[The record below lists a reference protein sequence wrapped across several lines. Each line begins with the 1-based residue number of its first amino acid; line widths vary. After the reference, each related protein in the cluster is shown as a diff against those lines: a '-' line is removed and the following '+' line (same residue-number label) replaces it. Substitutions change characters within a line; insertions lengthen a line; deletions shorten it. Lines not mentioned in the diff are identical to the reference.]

1 MGLVRARFFAISWVN
16 LMSWRRRGRGSEN
29 AECRMGRSNSNCV
42 ERMGRGPQ
50 KLAAAIAETGTDR
63 PGGRSLQRIGEVV
76 TTTFII
82 PSLKVFEGS

>member
-1 MGLVRARFFAISWVN
+1 MAVGAFAFARLLHLRGIYFTPQMGLQGKIFCYF
-16 LMSWRRRGRGSEN
+16 
-29 AECRMGRSNSNCV
+29 V

-82 PSLKVFEGS
+82 PFLKVFEGS

>member
-29 AECRMGRSNSNCV
+29 AECRIGRSNSNFV

-50 KLAAAIAETGTDR
+50 KLAAVSME
-63 PGGRSLQRIGEVV
+63 
-76 TTTFII
+76 
-82 PSLKVFEGS
+82 